1 MAGARKL
8 QGEIDKALKKVE
20 EGLQVFDD
28 LQETLEACETPSM
41 KMKLEEDLK
50 KELKKLQ
57 KLRDSVKGWA
67 GSSEVKD
74 KTKLLETRRNIEERM
89 EKFKVIERESKMK
102 AYSKEGLMRDTPLTP
117 EDRRRMKT
125 TEWMQKLV
133 DEFNDELEAFEKDQE
148 ALEEAGGGKK
158 KGGPT
163 GEKTPEELLAS
174 KLRSHSFHV
183 EKLEELIKAVENG
196 VADCDEVDSLR
207 GAFVPAFPFQYSY
220 PHFLPHAWSPLTFCF
235 QPHLPYTPPLFF
247 SCFHCRDPGVLPR
260 GGA

>member
-8 QGEIDKALKKVE
+8 QGEIDRALKKVE
-20 EGLQVFDD
+20 EGLQIFDD

-133 DEFNDELEAFEKDQE
+133 DDFNDELEAFEKDQE

-163 GEKTPEELLAS
+163 GEKTPEELLSA

-207 GAFVPAFPFQYSY
+207 GAWGMELCVLAPR
-220 PHFLPHAWSPLTFCF
+220 
-235 QPHLPYTPPLFF
+235 PLFF
-247 SCFHCRDPGVLPR
+247 WCGGNPSTPLLPFLPLSFSSL
-260 GGA
+260 AH